1 MGRFTGE
8 FAGEIT
14 IVRRD
19 LRFEVEHDGVRKTI
33 GGGQPIGAA
42 KDAVMARMKALYT
55 IDRNAPL
62 RLSHR
67 NASVQRLYDEFLGKP
82 LGEKSHHLLHT
93 HYQERDVMA

>member
-1 MGRFTGE
+1 
-8 FAGEIT
+8 
-14 IVRRD
+14 
-19 LRFEVEHDGVRKTI
+19 
-33 GGGQPIGAA
+33 
-42 KDAVMARMKALYT
+42 MARMKALYT